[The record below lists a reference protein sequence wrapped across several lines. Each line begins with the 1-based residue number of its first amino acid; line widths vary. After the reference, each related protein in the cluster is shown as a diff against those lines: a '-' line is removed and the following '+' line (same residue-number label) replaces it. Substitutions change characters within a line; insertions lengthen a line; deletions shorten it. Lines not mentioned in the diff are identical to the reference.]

1 MDDRHA
7 VVASCADPEIRRW
20 RHRPAADPVE
30 ADAYIRR
37 RARDWARDERYTWAV
52 CEPTTGE
59 MVGEV
64 SLNAVDLPMATAEA
78 VCWALPTARGHGMIT
93 TALGAV
99 LRFGFGGLDLQR
111 VTYMWAEGNGAS
123 ARVAEK
129 CGFTV
134 EGRMR
139 SAWVD
144 GDRRVDVV
152 VTGRLATDR

>member
-1 MDDRHA
+1 M
-7 VVASCADPEIRRW
+7 
-20 RHRPAADPVE
+20 
-30 ADAYIRR
+30 
-37 RARDWARDERYTWAV
+37 RDERYTWAV

-64 SLNAVDLPMATAEA
+64 SLDAVDLPMGSAEA
-78 VCWALPTARGHGMIT
+78 ACWALPPARGRGMIT
-93 TALGAV
+93 TALGGV
-99 LRFGFGGLDLQR
+99 LRFGFGGLGLER
-111 VTYMWAEGNGAS
+111 VTYMWADGNAAS
-123 ARVAEK
+123 ARVADK

-152 VTGRLATDR
+152 VTGRLSTDR